1 MHGNLVKLFNP
12 NLSRYFYSV
21 KKYLLIAQTEMHPGN
36 QNMRKN
42 IHDTRT
48 FSY

>member
-21 KKYLLIAQTEMHPGN
+21 KKYLLIAQAEMHPGS
-36 QNMRKN
+36 QNMMQN
-42 IHDTRT
+42 FPDTRT
-48 FSY
+48 F